1 MAKIFFTGVTG
12 TLGGPLACELLKN
25 GNELIFLA
33 RCKDGS
39 SPEDRVSHALNFVCP
54 AACSEYRNR
63 YTVVDGDITEEDLG
77 MTNDCHAKLFSEVD
91 EVWHVAGS
99 TSFSQEKKDT
109 IFRTNIN
116 GIKNILEFVR
126 RIQPRRFHYISTAY
140 VNRGKDIIFENELD
154 YAGEFINPYEESKYR
169 VEMVVREYIESHP
182 ETEAFIYRPS
192 IVVGNSNTGIIR
204 NFVGYYRFIKTFYV
218 IKKALSRNGDRY
230 NPEPGTC
237 TMHLPAKV
245 LGYAGA
251 KINIVT
257 MNYVVDTIMKLRER
271 RASGVYH
278 ITNSK
283 PPVYKWLLL
292 ESLKVLGI
300 DGSMRC
306 PDGEDKN
313 TGGFLKSIE
322 GCIRNG
328 THGYIPY
335 ISGKSDF
342 DQSNVRK
349 ALGKHYREH
358 PDITSDVVRTLL
370 SYAVSCDFKVNKGGM
385 S

>member
-1 MAKIFFTGVTG
+1 MAKIFFTGITG
-12 TLGGPLACELLKN
+12 ILGGPLSHELLKQ
-25 GNELIFLA
+25 GNRLVFLA
-33 RCKDGS
+33 RGMDGL
-39 SPEDRVSHALNFVCP
+39 SPEDRVKSALNFVYP
-54 AACSEYRNR
+54 SACSEFRNR

-77 MTNDCHAKLFSEVD
+77 MTNDCRAKLFSEIE

-99 TSFSQEKKDT
+99 ISFSQDKKDK

-116 GIKNILEFVR
+116 GTKNILEFVR
-126 RIQPRRFHYISTAY
+126 RIRPRRFHYISTAY
-140 VNRGKDIIFENELD
+140 VNRGRDIIFENELD

-169 VEMVVREYIESHP
+169 AEMMVREYIENHP

-218 IKKALSRNGDRY
+218 IKKVLSRNGDRY

-237 TMHLPAKV
+237 TMHLPANV

-300 DGSMRC
+300 DGSMVC
-306 PDGEDKN
+306 PEGLDK
-313 TGGFLKSIE
+313 TTDDFLKTME

-328 THGYIPY
+328 MHGYIPY

-349 ALGKHYREH
+349 ALGKYYVEH

-370 SYAVSCDFKVNKGGM
+370 SYAVTCEFKANKGGM